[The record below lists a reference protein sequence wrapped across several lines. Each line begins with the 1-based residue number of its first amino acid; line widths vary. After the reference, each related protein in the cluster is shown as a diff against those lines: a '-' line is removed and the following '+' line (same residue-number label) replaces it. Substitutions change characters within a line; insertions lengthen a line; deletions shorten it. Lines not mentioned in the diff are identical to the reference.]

1 MSNPA
6 HDIIMRFWEF
16 LTEGMITH
24 PGYPASIQIPHAMAA
39 MFSFRNSFSPGDYT
53 SRVTAWHKLVGA
65 YFCHGYGG
73 SSLRDIL
80 LGLPI
85 SALSNPTVVQYYL
98 VFGFWLINF
107 SPGDFVYRWL
117 KTPFHP
123 LRLMMVFGEAVDDS
137 TTITGAFE
145 KGARLQPDVPAAPY
159 VAALAAVLGG
169 GIVRYIERK
178 GRGLDVKTEW
188 AKPTG
193 RIQVGVT
200 YTLVYAAL
208 RRLFGVKEKWSR
220 LAVALFD
227 SCVALAQE
235 VKPDLENPALTL
247 WKALARAS
255 QRHGAGFGPRLCAPK
270 PRLEQPQAPRASVGP
285 AAGAKEE
292 PEQPNDE

>member
-1 MSNPA
+1 MSASSNNPA
-6 HDIIMRFWEF
+6 HDIIMKFWEF
-16 LTEGMITH
+16 LTDGMITH

-39 MFSFRNSFSPGDYT
+39 MFSFRKSFSPGDYAG
-53 SRVTAWHKLVGA
+53 RVTAWHKLVGA

-85 SALSNPTVVQYYL
+85 SALSNPTVVQFYL
-98 VFGFWLINF
+98 VFGFWLVNF

-117 KTPFHP
+117 NTPLHP

-159 VAALAAVLGG
+159 VAAMAAILGG

-178 GRGLDVKTEW
+178 GRGMDVKAEW
-188 AKPTG
+188 ARPTG
-193 RIQVGVT
+193 RIQVGVM

-208 RRLFGVKEKWSR
+208 RRLFGIKEKWSR

-227 SCVALAQE
+227 SFVAIAQE
-235 VKPDLENPALTL
+235 LKPDVENPALTL
-247 WKALARAS
+247 WKALAKAMHRYGS
-255 QRHGAGFGPRLCAPK
+255 CLGPSV
-270 PRLEQPQAPRASVGP
+270 PRIEPTRPTVVSL
-285 AAGAKEE
+285 KEE
-292 PEQPNDE
+292 EKESE